1 MATIQ
6 KARKA
11 VVGLLYAYDLGN
23 SDISKF
29 VDTILEEEKI
39 RNKKRAFSYEL
50 FNGTIDN
57 LEEIDSIIE
66 KNLKDWEYDS
76 IGKVEKAIVRLAVFE
91 MIFEN
96 KDSRIVINEAIELSK
111 ELADEKAPKF
121 INALLDQIH
130 KKERN
135 SYAT

>member
-6 KARKA
+6 HARKA

-23 SDISKF
+23 IDISKF
-29 VDTILEEEKI
+29 VDNVLEEEKI

-57 LEEIDSIIE
+57 LDEIDQII
-66 KNLKDWEYDS
+66 KRNLKDWEYNS
-76 IGKVEKAIVRLAVFE
+76 IGKVEKAIIRLAVFE

-96 KDSRIVINEAIELSK
+96 KDSRIIINEAIELSK
-111 ELADEKAPKF
+111 ELADERAPKF
-121 INALLDQIH
+121 INALLDQIY
-130 KKERN
+130 KNEGKF
-135 SYAT
+135 YAT